1 MNTLQHT
8 KELKTRQRKFLEQYP
23 DAKINKNGVL
33 DIKPCTV
40 EKSMVC
46 CMCCAECYEYYWLK
60 EVK

>member
-1 MNTLQHT
+1 MDALEFIQ
-8 KELKTRQRKFLEQYP
+8 ERKTRQSKFLEQYP

-33 DIKPCTV
+33 DIEPCTV

-46 CMCCAECYEYYWLK
+46 CMCCTECCQHFWLQ